1 MVDFDSAFLRYERIV
16 HDTNERINSLI
27 ENGEAK
33 PLLLWHALI
42 PMVLPICALL
52 IPSHRGAWIFRQI
65 LYAVTVG
72 LSVEIIHYRR
82 VLLGANGYMVGLMMV
97 WWIVWVST
105 LLFFHDAER
114 EFRRIERVRATKP
127 KDAAGQQNG
136 LTSSREHNAE
146 DIVRDEET
154 LVWQPYPRSIG
165 HRLGWTIALFLNMR
179 GPDFS
184 FRLSSLD
191 PLPAHL
197 GSKHHPADGKPI
209 CPQATTRIW
218 TAIKRFVFAYLVI
231 DVLKLIL
238 IWDPYFFGSLSA
250 QPPFPLNQ
258 LSAIPGLIRFYR
270 TLVSGT
276 GVYFALLFV
285 TALNPIF
292 FLGLSTAFPNACRKI
307 TATPLDAPWLY
318 ADQFGSF
325 SVILDEGLAG
335 AWGKWWHQIF
345 RFGFVSTAKWIIS
358 FLPQSISSKRSVR
371 RLIMTFVAFGIS
383 GLIHGAGSY
392 TQIGDTHP
400 ISGPFTFFALQ
411 AVGVFIQE
419 TWCRMVV
426 GWLNRLGVPLPRW
439 LRRLSNLL
447 FVLVWLSFS
456 GKRIADD
463 FALGG
468 LWLTEPLPFS
478 PLRGVMGRGWNCWT
492 SPWFEYVDD
501 GTYWGRGVKVI

>member
-1 MVDFDSAFLRYERIV
+1 MVDFDSAFVRYERLV
-16 HDTNERINSLI
+16 LDANARIDSLI
-27 ENGEAK
+27 QNGDAK
-33 PLLLWHALI
+33 PLLLCHALI
-42 PMVLPICALL
+42 PMILPICALL
-52 IPSHRGAWIFRQI
+52 IPSRRGGWVFRQI
-65 LYAVTVG
+65 LYVFTVS
-72 LSVEIIHYRR
+72 LSVEIIRYRR
-82 VLLGANGYMVGLMMV
+82 ARLGANGYMVGLMMV
-97 WWIVWVST
+97 WWIIWVST
-105 LLFFHDAER
+105 LLVFHNVER
-114 EFRRIERVRATKP
+114 KFRRIERVPDIKTQ
-127 KDAAGQQNG
+127 DAARQQNG
-136 LTSSREHNAE
+136 HTSNKQKAAGSLKNG
-146 DIVRDEET
+146 ET
-154 LVWQPYPRSIG
+154 LIWRSYPQTIG
-165 HRLGWTIALFLNMR
+165 HRLGWTVALFLNMR

-197 GSKHHPADGKPI
+197 DAKRQPEDEKPI

-231 DVLKLIL
+231 DVLKTIL
-238 IWDPYFFGSLSA
+238 IWDPYFFGDLSA
-250 QPPFPLNQ
+250 EPPSPLDQ
-258 LSAIPGLIRFYR
+258 LSFAPGAIRFYR

-307 TATPLDAPWLY
+307 TATPFDAPWLY

-371 RLIMTFVAFGIS
+371 RSIMTFVAFGIS
-383 GLIHGAGSY
+383 GLIHGTGSY

-400 ISGPFTFFALQ
+400 ISGPFAFFALQ
-411 AVGVFIQE
+411 AVGVLIQE
-419 TWCRMVV
+419 TWNRTVL
-426 GWLNRLGVPLPRW
+426 GWLDSSGVPLPRW

-456 GKRIADD
+456 GRRIADD

-478 PLRGVMGRGWNCWT
+478 PIRGLMGRGWNSWT

-501 GTYWGRGVKVI
+501 GTYWGRGVRVI